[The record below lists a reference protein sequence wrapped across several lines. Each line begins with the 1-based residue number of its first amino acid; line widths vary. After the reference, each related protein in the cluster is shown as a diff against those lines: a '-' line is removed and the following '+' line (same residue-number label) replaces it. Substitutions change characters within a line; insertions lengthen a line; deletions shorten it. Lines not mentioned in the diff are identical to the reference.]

1 MLPTIGNGV
10 LAGSEACG
18 AGAAAG
24 LTLLRAGVR
33 CFGLFATPELGW
45 LLAAD
50 GLLTGIADG
59 GYEVAAALGAV
70 CVPLAGMA
78 GYSYVRGKAVEKGPI
93 P

>member
-1 MLPTIGNGV
+1 MNWLREAINDNRTQRASSKRVVMLMAG
-10 LAGSEACG
+10 LAMSVAVVIL
-18 AGAAAG
+18 AAAA
-24 LTLLRAGVR
+24 LY
-33 CFGLFATPELGW
+33 
-45 LLAAD
+45 
-50 GLLTGIADG
+50 